1 MNKYIGQH
9 VTITRGAYKGCT
21 GTIVRVGPS
30 TVGVKLAT
38 ACTVSI
44 SVNAVR

>member
-1 MNKYIGQH
+1 MTIGQH

-21 GTIVRVGPS
+21 GTIVRVGLS
-30 TVGVKLAT
+30 TVSVKLVT
-38 ACTVSI
+38 SGTVSI